1 MAKQNKNSKKPS
13 KPSKPATA
21 KEAKAEANTP
31 KDAPK
36 TSCSKFPS
44 FSR

>member
-1 MAKQNKNSKKPS
+1 V
-13 KPSKPATA
+13 T
-21 KEAKAEANTP
+21 KAVANTP
-31 KDAPK
+31 EDAPK

>member
-1 MAKQNKNSKKPS
+1 MKKDNKKNSKNAPKPV
-13 KPSKPATA
+13 KA
-21 KEAKAEANTP
+21 KVTKAEANTP

>member
-1 MAKQNKNSKKPS
+1 MPKQNKNSKKPS
-13 KPSKPATA
+13 KPTKV
-21 KEAKAEANTP
+21 KGAKAEANSP

-44 FSR
+44 FNR

>member
-13 KPSKPATA
+13 KPTKA
-21 KEAKAEANTP
+21 KEAKAEANSP

>member
-1 MAKQNKNSKKPS
+1 MAKQNKNSK

-21 KEAKAEANTP
+21 KEAKAEANSP

>member
-1 MAKQNKNSKKPS
+1 MKKKTESKKTT
-13 KPSKPATA
+13 KPVKTKA
-21 KEAKAEANTP
+21 KVTKAVANTP
-31 KDAPK
+31 EDAPK